1 MRHTDANR
9 SPNPEP
15 QIRYTGHERRA
26 SQRIETPFPT
36 TVRSVDVDAQPF
48 EAHTVLDNFS
58 GRGLYLRLAWQLP
71 QSAKLFV
78 LIKLSVVPNAYHYSA
93 CVALHGV
100 ALRIEPLPGG
110 AFGIAIRLTHHRFIY
125 TSHQGYS

>member
-1 MRHTDANR
+1 MRHINANR
-9 SPNPEP
+9 SPDPEP

-36 TVRSVDVDAQPF
+36 IVRSVDVDDQPF

-58 GRGLYLRLAWQLP
+58 SCGLYLRLAWRLR

-78 LIKLSVVPNAYHYSA
+78 LIRLSVVPNADHYTTY
-93 CVALHGV
+93 VALHGV

-110 AFGIAIRLTHHRFIY
+110 
-125 TSHQGYS
+125 

>member
-1 MRHTDANR
+1 MRRTDANR
-9 SPNPEP
+9 SPDPEP
-15 QIRYTGHERRA
+15 QIRHVGYERRA

-36 TVRSVDVDAQPF
+36 LVRSVDVHAQPF

-58 GRGLYLRLAWQLP
+58 SCGLYLRLVWRLP

-78 LIKLSVVPNAYHYSA
+78 LIGLSVGPNVDHCAT

-110 AFGIAIRLTHHRFIY
+110 SFGTAIRLIHHRFVY
-125 TSHQGYS
+125 TARQGYS